1 MVTKVH
7 KNIKYAQ
14 NKKPQ
19 VQDSHLKWD
28 LQQVNLTYK
37 VLSLMVYADVGYTLC
52 LCISKILHT
61 KFKNQLFFLLPCSTK
76 WNISY

>member
-19 VQDSHLKWD
+19 VQDSPLKWD
-28 LQQVNLTYK
+28 LQQINLTYK
-37 VLSLMVYADVGYTLC
+37 FLSLMVYVDIGYTLFMS
-52 LCISKILHT
+52 LYIQNTSYKI
-61 KFKNQLFFLLPCSTK
+61 
-76 WNISY
+76 